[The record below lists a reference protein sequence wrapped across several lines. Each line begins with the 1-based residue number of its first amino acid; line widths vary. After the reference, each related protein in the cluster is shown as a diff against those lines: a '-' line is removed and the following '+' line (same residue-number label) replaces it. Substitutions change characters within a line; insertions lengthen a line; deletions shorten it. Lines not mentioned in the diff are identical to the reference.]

1 MNKRRRTVGLVV
13 DQISSLVDH
22 DFFQNI
28 VISGVTDV
36 LRRKDMNLLVFVVGK
51 IKSPYAWEN
60 SRNILMEFI
69 RSDKLD
75 GLIVL
80 STAIAGYA
88 DKQSIGKLIKSY
100 RNIPIVSI
108 GETYETIPS
117 VVSGG
122 YDAMREMVDHLI
134 EVHGKRKFV
143 FIKGPDGG
151 HESEIR
157 LAALLDSLAAHGIPF
172 DPERMYTGSYLYE
185 SGHAAIRYF
194 HERGIE
200 YDALVSSNDDMALGA
215 IKELK
220 QLYGYLPPDLAIVG
234 YDDAVYAHPLG
245 LTTVR
250 QDFRLQAQQ
259 AAEIV
264 CRLMDGEETD
274 IRHELSNKLVIRSS
288 CGCVPPVVVNTF
300 RPMGESRSDDGVSA
314 GEGTGVLSGEGAG
327 DRYGGNAL
335 GGGASAGVMPDGDA
349 TEGDISA
356 GDALAVRNAP
366 VGDASS
372 GDALADRNAP
382 VGDASSGDALA
393 VRNAPVGDA
402 SSGDALA
409 VRNAPVGDASSGDA
423 HADRNAPVGDASSGD
438 AHADRNAPVG
448 DASSGDALADRN
460 APVGDASSGDA
471 LADRKP
477 PVGISP
483 AWDASPGDSPSA
495 IAGFAP
501 APATFAGRPASL
513 TPGNID
519 RRMVEWLKQTVLRE
533 IREIGLSGFAG
544 FEEDGERTG
553 RQNAGEQAEEAPI
566 VELREM
572 LAVTLVDSILS
583 GESLP
588 FYRTMERYM
597 TYLRDTG
604 RPLIRMHDWLSR
616 IREKTL
622 ARLPQH
628 FVPFAEDLF
637 HAARAH
643 ISDALGKSEASRY
656 FLSSLQSAQLEQ
668 FSEELFSALDVR
680 EQMKQTADLLTKHG
694 IRYAFVALYE
704 DPARPMDESRLM
716 LEIQDGKWV
725 DLGDGVV
732 FPTMSLLP
740 DPVIRKMEDQRLDL
754 VVQVLFHSDTRLGY
768 TVFSFDDRVTRYYE
782 VINNRLSI
790 ALKNVKHVMEEQ
802 NYRQN
807 LELQVAK
814 RTKELT
820 DANAKLR
827 EEIAKRQEAEDKL
840 RKALEELAALN
851 VELHAISIRDELTG
865 LLNRRGFMEQSKISL
880 RRFAKNGQTYLV
892 MFADMDNLKKI
903 NDRYGHGEGD
913 LAIVETAKLLRA
925 SLPAGSVLARM
936 GGDEFTAV
944 IPVNENCREATD
956 AVQNR
961 ISDQFAAFN
970 RSSAKDYELSISLGF
985 ACHEDGCNNTFNEL
999 MILADNRLY
1008 EQKAAKRR
1016 A

>member
-1 MNKRRRTVGLVV
+1 MDTRDEFSNTDLQKGDDWLMNKRRRTVGLVV

-36 LRRKDMNLLVFVVGK
+36 LRKKDMNLLVFVVGK
-51 IKSPYAWEN
+51 IQSPYAWES

-108 GETYETIPS
+108 GETYDTIPS

-172 DPERMYTGSYLYE
+172 EPERMYTGSYLYE
-185 SGHAAIRYF
+185 SGHAAIRHF

-288 CGCVPPVVVNTF
+288 CGCVPPIVANTF
-300 RPMGESRSDDGVSA
+300 RRQGEGRAEGADSA
-314 GEGTGVLSGEGAG
+314 GEGAGALSGEVAG
-327 DRYGGNAL
+327 D
-335 GGGASAGVMPDGDA
+335 V
-349 TEGDISA
+349 
-356 GDALAVRNAP
+356 P
-366 VGDASS
+366 VGDAPIWTLPA
-372 GDALADRNAP
+372 GDM
-382 VGDASSGDALA
+382 
-393 VRNAPVGDA
+393 
-402 SSGDALA
+402 
-409 VRNAPVGDASSGDA
+409 
-423 HADRNAPVGDASSGD
+423 
-438 AHADRNAPVG
+438 
-448 DASSGDALADRN
+448 
-460 APVGDASSGDA
+460 
-471 LADRKP
+471 
-477 PVGISP
+477 
-483 AWDASPGDSPSA
+483 PS
-495 IAGFAP
+495 GFAGMET
-501 APATFAGRPASL
+501 ARETAAGRPAGF
-513 TPGNID
+513 TPGNAD
-519 RRMVEWLKQTVLRE
+519 RRMAEWLKQIVLRE
-533 IREIGLSGFAG
+533 IRELGLSGFAG
-544 FEEDGERTG
+544 HEEDGGRTG
-553 RQNAGEQAEEAPI
+553 RQHDGQAEETPI
-566 VELREM
+566 AELREM
-572 LAVTLVDSILS
+572 LASTLVDSILS

-588 FYRTMERYM
+588 FYRTMEQYL

-604 RPLIRMHDWLSR
+604 RPLIGMHNWLSR

-622 ARLPQH
+622 ERLPKD

-643 ISDALGKSEASRY
+643 ISDALGKTEASRY

-680 EQMKQTADLLTKHG
+680 EQMKQTGDLLTKHG

-704 DPARPMDESRLM
+704 DPARPLDESRLM

-725 DLGDGVV
+725 ELGDGVV
-732 FPTMSLLP
+732 FPTLNLLP
-740 DPVIRKMEDQRLDL
+740 DPVMRKMEDQRLDL
-754 VVQVLFHSDTRLGY
+754 VVQVLFHGDTRLGY

-790 ALKNVKHVMEEQ
+790 ALKNAKHVLEEQ

-827 EEIAKRQEAEDKL
+827 EEIIKRQEAEDKL
-840 RKALEELAALN
+840 RKALEKLAALN

-865 LLNRRGFMEQSKISL
+865 LLNRRGFMEQSKISV
-880 RRFAKNGQTYLV
+880 RRFAEKGLTYLV

-913 LAIVETAKLLRA
+913 IAITEAAKLLRA
-925 SLPAGSVLARM
+925 ALPAGSILARL

-944 IPVNENCREATD
+944 IPVPANCREATD

-961 ISDQFAAFN
+961 IYDEFAAFN
-970 RSSAKDYELSISLGF
+970 RSSAKDYQLSISLGF
-985 ACHEDGCNNTFNEL
+985 ACCENGRNDPFDEL
-999 MILADNRLY
+999 MILADTRLY